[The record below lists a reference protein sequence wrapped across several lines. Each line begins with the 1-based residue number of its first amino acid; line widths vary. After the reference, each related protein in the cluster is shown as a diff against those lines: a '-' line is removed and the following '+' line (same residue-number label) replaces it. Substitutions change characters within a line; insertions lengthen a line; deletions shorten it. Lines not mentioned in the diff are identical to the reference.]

1 MFIGV
6 LYTNQTFII
15 KLSIRITLP
24 PKKTKKKKKNKKQN
38 KTKQK
43 QKTKKKTKKAI
54 YNQIIMSIT
63 PNKYKL
69 YETNLKFGFYLGREA
84 KK

>member
-1 MFIGV
+1 MNSNVQKEAMLI
-6 LYTNQTFII
+6 TIIIII

-24 PKKTKKKKKNKKQN
+24 QI
-38 KTKQK
+38 
-43 QKTKKKTKKAI
+43 KAI

-63 PNKYKL
+63 PNQHKL
-69 YETNLKFGFYLGREA
+69 YEENLEFRFYLGRRT

>member
-1 MFIGV
+1 MNSNVQKEAV
-6 LYTNQTFII
+6 LITIIIII

-24 PKKTKKKKKNKKQN
+24 QI
-38 KTKQK
+38 
-43 QKTKKKTKKAI
+43 KAI

-69 YETNLKFGFYLGREA
+69 YETNLKFGFYLGRGA

>member
-24 PKKTKKKKKNKKQN
+24 PKTKKQKKQKKKK
-38 KTKQK
+38 
-43 QKTKKKTKKAI
+43 KKAI

-69 YETNLKFGFYLGREA
+69 YEMNLKFGFYLGRGE